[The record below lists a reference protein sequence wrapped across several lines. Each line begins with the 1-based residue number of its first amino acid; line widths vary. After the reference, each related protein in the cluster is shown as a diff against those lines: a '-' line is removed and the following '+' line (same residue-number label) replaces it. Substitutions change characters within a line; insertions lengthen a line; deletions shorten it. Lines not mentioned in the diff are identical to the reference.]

1 MIFVNLLKTD
11 MQRAYLSLLHN
22 KSNRVVAVSKLFY
35 EHIIKDEKDK
45 TEWEKNLTWVHDSI
59 DDIRYKNEK
68 ND

>member
-1 MIFVNLLKTD
+1 M
-11 MQRAYLSLLHN
+11 RR
-22 KSNRVVAVSKLFY
+22 NRTRYNREVAISKLFY